1 MQVFSY
7 NVYNMYV
14 YIAILD
20 SGMTDV
26 YIMLY
31 KIM

>member
-20 SGMTDV
+20 SGMTGV
-26 YIMLY
+26 YMLY

>member
-7 NVYNMYV
+7 NVYMYV

-20 SGMTDV
+20 TGMTDV
-26 YIMLY
+26 YMLY

>member
-7 NVYNMYV
+7 NVYMYV